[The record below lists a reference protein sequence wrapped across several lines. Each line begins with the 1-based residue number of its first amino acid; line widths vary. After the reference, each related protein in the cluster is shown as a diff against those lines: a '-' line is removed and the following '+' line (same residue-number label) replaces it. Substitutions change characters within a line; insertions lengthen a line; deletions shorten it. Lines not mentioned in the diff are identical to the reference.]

1 MIVSPENRRPGS
13 PTFHPLDFQGGLI
26 FYLVRLNR
34 IVLLLSLLSLP
45 IGFDAQWNSIGD
57 SLVLPTFML
66 GGTYSPGVSAVD
78 VDGDGWEDLTF
89 GNDLHGIDLYLRD
102 SVGLR
107 CIRSSSAP
115 TVVLA

>member
-1 MIVSPENRRPGS
+1 M
-13 PTFHPLDFQGGLI
+13 
-26 FYLVRLNR
+26 VRLNR

-45 IGFDAQWNSIGD
+45 IGFAAQWNSIGD

-89 GNDLHGIDLYLRD
+89 GNDRGQAVWAAQLARISRQAWDGHVCRRSRNSSMSSPYWTSPKRRD
-102 SVGLR
+102 TS
-107 CIRSSSAP
+107 
-115 TVVLA
+115 T

>member
-1 MIVSPENRRPGS
+1 M
-13 PTFHPLDFQGGLI
+13 
-26 FYLVRLNR
+26 
-34 IVLLLSLLSLP
+34 P